1 MWRCKKNYFT
11 KEMKSI
17 FHIVGNKRKM
27 EEEKQPKKNCLS
39 LSDVEGDRDRVM
51 MMMLPFTQ

>member
-1 MWRCKKNYFT
+1 MAKVKNYCT

-17 FHIVGNKRKM
+17 FHIVGNKRKT
-27 EEEKQPKKNCLS
+27 EEEKQLKKNCLS

-51 MMMLPFTQ
+51 MMMLSFTH